1 MYYYLF
7 TYVHKTSLVDVL
19 KEFLVK
25 SFYEKHD
32 KETLN
37 PIGLWIKVTRA
48 SDETLRSADAC

>member
-1 MYYYLF
+1 M
-7 TYVHKTSLVDVL
+7 HKTSLVDVL

-32 KETLN
+32 KETLK
-37 PIGLWIKVTRA
+37 PTGLWIKVTRA